1 MKEREAYEVFA
12 EDGEYEYVRLR
23 SGLTA
28 RRRKQKPGENAAAR
42 AREIQRRLEEQG
54 RYFDDS
60 TKIIRADRDAG
71 WQ

>member
-1 MKEREAYEVFA
+1 VKERESYEVFA

-28 RRRKQKPGENAAAR
+28 RRRKQKPGENAVAQ
-42 AREIQRRLEEQG
+42 AREFQRRLEKQSS
-54 RYFDDS
+54 YFDDS
-60 TKIIRADRDAG
+60 TRIIRADRDAG